1 MGKVPSWFK
10 QDYEPI
16 IDNSIE
22 LNKLK
27 EYIGVGRPL
36 MLAPTMDYHKTL
48 WGLSLANS
56 LINDGKIVKYI
67 SLYDT
72 AEDTKAILDEY
83 HWKFSSM
90 ELIDNFFVKVSNV
103 KDIFEILKNEKP
115 RVVLIDCIDKRFNF
129 VDNYDDFRKMLEEF
143 YMTSLKYNIS
153 IIVMSG
159 IWPDFAVK
167 HMKDMGLYFS
177 NMLSLRDANM
187 VEIKPYIIQS

>member
-1 MGKVPSWFK
+1 MKAIICSGKSM
-10 QDYEPI
+10 
-16 IDNSIE
+16 
-22 LNKLK
+22 NKLDRYLK
-27 EYIGVGRPL
+27 VGKPI
-36 MLAPTMDYHKTL
+36 MMGPTMDYHKTL

-56 LINDGKIVKYI
+56 LINDGKKVKYI

-83 HWKFSSM
+83 HWNFSSM

-143 YMTSLKYNIS
+143 YMTSLIYYIS
-153 IIVMSG
+153 IVVMSG
-159 IWPDFAVK
+159 IWPNFAVK

>member
-72 AEDTKAILDEY
+72 AKDTK
-83 HWKFSSM
+83 
-90 ELIDNFFVKVSNV
+90 
-103 KDIFEILKNEKP
+103 EIITFLFLKSKP
-115 RVVLIDCIDKRFNF
+115 PFN
-129 VDNYDDFRKMLEEF
+129 
-143 YMTSLKYNIS
+143 
-153 IIVMSG
+153 
-159 IWPDFAVK
+159 
-167 HMKDMGLYFS
+167 GLLS
-177 NMLSLRDANM
+177 KTMLSL
-187 VEIKPYIIQS
+187 PYSSFCSSMIP